1 MTRSTA
7 KMQNS
12 EMPNII
18 KFLIFI
24 ACSIALFADVAF
36 IAWATRN
43 ALIVVPVT
51 LAAAYLAS
59 AAAHWTILK

>member
-1 MTRSTA
+1 
-7 KMQNS
+7 MQNS
-12 EMPNII
+12 EMANIV
-18 KFLIFI
+18 KVLIFN
-24 ACSIALFADVAF
+24 ASCVALFADVAF